1 MPTSSGF
8 ARGDEQLLP
17 MRVLVTGAAGFVG
30 RHLVPRLA
38 EQGHDVT
45 AGCRPVEQLDD
56 SLREQWGD
64 AVQVVSLELAE
75 REGVRAAVEP
85 VPDAVIHLAAIA
97 SVREARE
104 DPTRAWVVN
113 AVGTARLMDAV
124 LAAGTAA
131 GRDPLVLV
139 VSTAEVY
146 GNGSGRARV
155 ETDVPAPQSPYA
167 ASKLAGEI
175 AALEAWRRGGLRVT
189 VARPFIHTGPG
200 QRPPY
205 VIPSFIQRL
214 LAVKAGNAPGR
225 VPTGNMEIVRDLLD
239 VRDVVEAYILLLLR
253 GRPGEIYNVAR
264 GSGYTLRDIF
274 QKIARE
280 IGVKA
285 EPVSDPTL
293 IRAGDIPHLVGDSAK
308 LRGDT
313 GWSPAF
319 SLEQT
324 LRDMVHA
331 QAH

>member
-1 MPTSSGF
+1 MPISSGF
-8 ARGDEQLLP
+8 VRGDEPLLL
-17 MRVLVTGAAGFVG
+17 MRVLVTGADGFVG
-30 RHLVPRLA
+30 RHLVPRLV
-38 EQGHDVT
+38 ERGHQVV
-45 AGCRPVEQLDD
+45 AGCRPAEELGGA
-56 SLREQWGD
+56 LREQWGD
-64 AVQVVSLELAE
+64 AVQVVSLELTD
-75 REGVRAAVEP
+75 GDGLRAAVEP
-85 VPDAVIHLAAIA
+85 APDAVVHLAAVA
-97 SVREARE
+97 SVRQARE
-104 DPTRAWVVN
+104 DPSQAWVVN

-124 LAAGTAA
+124 LAAQTAA
-131 GRDPLVLV
+131 GSDPMVLV

-146 GNGSGRARV
+146 GSGSPRARL

-175 AALEAWRRGGLRVT
+175 AALEAWRRSGLRVT

-214 LAVKAGNAPGR
+214 LQVKAGNPAK

-253 GRPGEIYNVAR
+253 GRPGETYNVAR
-264 GSGYTLRDIF
+264 GTGYTLRDIF
-274 QKIARE
+274 QKIAHE
-280 IGVKA
+280 IGVSA
-285 EPVSDPTL
+285 EPAPDPAL
-293 IRAGDIPHLVGDSAK
+293 IRAGDIPHLVGDSSK

>member
-1 MPTSSGF
+1 MPISSGF
-8 ARGDEQLLP
+8 VRGDEPLLL
-17 MRVLVTGAAGFVG
+17 MRVLVTGADGFVG
-30 RHLVPRLA
+30 RHLVPRLV
-38 EQGHDVT
+38 ERGHQVV
-45 AGCRPVEQLDD
+45 AGCRPAEPLDHA
-56 SLREQWGD
+56 LREQWGD
-64 AVQVVSLELAE
+64 AVQVVSLELADS
-75 REGVRAAVEP
+75 EGLRAAVEP

-97 SVREARE
+97 SVREARD
-104 DPTRAWVVN
+104 DPSRAWVVN

-124 LAAGTAA
+124 LAARTAA
-131 GRDPLVLV
+131 GSDPIVLV

-146 GNGSGRARV
+146 GGGSSRPRV
-155 ETDVPAPQSPYA
+155 ETDVPAPASPYA

-175 AALEAWRRGGLRVT
+175 AALEVWRRSGLRVT

-214 LAVKAGNAPGR
+214 LAVRAGNIPAK

-253 GRPGEIYNVAR
+253 GRPGETYNVAR

-274 QKIARE
+274 QRIAHE
-280 IGVKA
+280 IGVRA
-285 EPVSDPTL
+285 EPVPDPTL

-313 GWSPAF
+313 GWSPSF